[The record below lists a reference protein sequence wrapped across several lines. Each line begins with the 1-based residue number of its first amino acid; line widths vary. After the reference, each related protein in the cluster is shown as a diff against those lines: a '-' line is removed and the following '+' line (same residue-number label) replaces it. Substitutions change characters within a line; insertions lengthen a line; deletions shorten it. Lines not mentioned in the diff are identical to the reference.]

1 MLNYVEFS
9 GEYCIS
15 RTPLPSPYFF
25 FIFRNSDAG
34 VESPPILTSPPLS
47 STQGQRSGSGFG
59 FKEASGS
66 GSGMC

>member
-15 RTPLPSPYFF
+15 RTPPPRPIFF

-34 VESPPILTSPPLS
+34 VKSPSILTPPPLS